1 MPNPT
6 PNDRII
12 EQLTRIADA
21 LEAIQLEIDHNHQ
34 HGTANQLLDELRI
47 IAQNSHR

>member
-6 PNDRII
+6 PYSKI
-12 EQLTRIADA
+12 EKQLTRIADA
-21 LEAIQLEIDHNHQ
+21 LEAIQLEMDHNHQ
-34 HGTANQLLDELRI
+34 HSASNELMSKLQT

>member
-21 LEAIQLEIDHNHQ
+21 LEAIQLELDHNHQ
-34 HGTANQLLDELRI
+34 HSASNELMSKLQT

>member
-21 LEAIQLEIDHNHQ
+21 LEAIQLEMDHNHQ
-34 HGTANQLLDELRI
+34 HGFSNELIDQLRM
-47 IAQNSHR
+47 IAQKHR

>member
-21 LEAIQLEIDHNHQ
+21 LEAIQLELDHNHQ
-34 HGTANQLLDELRI
+34 HSFAKDLVDQMRHLVHQG
-47 IAQNSHR
+47 HR